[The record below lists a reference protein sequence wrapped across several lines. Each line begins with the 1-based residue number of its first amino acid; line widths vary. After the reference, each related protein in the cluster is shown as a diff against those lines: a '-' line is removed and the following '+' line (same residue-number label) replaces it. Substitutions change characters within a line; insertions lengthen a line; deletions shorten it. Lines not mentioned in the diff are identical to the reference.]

1 MGAGLS
7 LTYNEMINVEVDIM
21 SAYWIVRV
29 AVRDAEKLG
38 AYAPLAAA
46 TVETYGG
53 KYLARG
59 GTHES
64 MEGADYPRNVI
75 VEWPDLETAQKAYQ
89 SLEYAKAREVLAD
102 GADRLFVIVEGLEG

>member
-1 MGAGLS
+1 
-7 LTYNEMINVEVDIM
+7 M

-59 GTHES
+59 GAHETT
-64 MEGADYPRNVI
+64 EGSDYGRNVI
-75 VEWPDLETAQKAYQ
+75 VWWPDLSTAQTAYH
-89 SLEYAKAREVLAD
+89 SPEYQKARDVLGD
-102 GADRLFVIVEGLEG
+102 GAERLFVIVDGLPD

>member
-1 MGAGLS
+1 
-7 LTYNEMINVEVDIM
+7 M

-59 GTHES
+59 GAHETT
-64 MEGADYPRNVI
+64 EGSDYGRNVI
-75 VEWPDLETAQKAYQ
+75 VWWPDLSTAQTAYH
-89 SLEYAKAREVLAD
+89 SPEYQKARDILGD
-102 GADRLFVIVEGLEG
+102 GADRVFVIVDGLPD